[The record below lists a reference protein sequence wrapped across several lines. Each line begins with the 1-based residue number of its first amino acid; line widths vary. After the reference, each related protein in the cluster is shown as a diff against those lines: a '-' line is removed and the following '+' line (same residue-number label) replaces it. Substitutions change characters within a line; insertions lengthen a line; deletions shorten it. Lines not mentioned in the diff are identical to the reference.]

1 MKDNLINFSINL
13 VKHGIIDENQYEE
26 IYKNLDILIED
37 SNIKVEKSTPK
48 TQNKEGVSICPKC
61 ASVLVK
67 V

>member
-1 MKDNLINFSINL
+1 MKNNFINFSINL
-13 VKHGIIDENQYEE
+13 VKHGLITEDQYED
-26 IYKNLDILIED
+26 ISKSLDILIEESD
-37 SNIKVEKSTPK
+37 IKVEKSTPK